1 MSEKKYEDHQFEEV
15 EISSQENGSPAHER
29 LTRAEGEAADLYGD
43 IQTAQE
49 YGYVKRGSV
58 HRVLDHSLKGF

>member
-1 MSEKKYEDHQFEEV
+1 MMSEKKDADPQFEEV
-15 EISSQENGSPAHER
+15 EISSQENSHQGHEK

-49 YGYVKRGSV
+49 YGYVKRG
-58 HRVLDHSLKGF
+58 